1 MSAGLLF
8 FSVNW
13 QSRLVYCRRSSF
25 VFFRTEGQVDQHR
38 HVLNPDADEFI
49 PGFQATRAFET
60 NVFGKLELRYTSYSI
75 STAHLF
81 I

>member
-1 MSAGLLF
+1 MSIGVLF

-13 QSRLVYCRRSSF
+13 QSRLVYCRGRSF

-38 HVLNPDADEFI
+38 HVLNPEADEFI
-49 PGFQATRAFET
+49 PGFQATRAFQT
-60 NVFGKLELRYTSYSI
+60 NVFGKLELRYTSYLI
-75 STAHLF
+75 SAAHLF